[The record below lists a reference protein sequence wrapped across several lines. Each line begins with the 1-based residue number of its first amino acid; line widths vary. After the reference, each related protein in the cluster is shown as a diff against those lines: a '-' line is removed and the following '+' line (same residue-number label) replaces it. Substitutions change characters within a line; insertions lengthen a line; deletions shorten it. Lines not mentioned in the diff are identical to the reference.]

1 MEVTLA
7 LTEKLPSP
15 TTVWN
20 ECLKIIKENVTPM
33 TFNTWFTPIKPIE
46 IQDAKIKIQLPNSY
60 FWEWIDQRYN
70 ALLNKSVKQI
80 LGDQGTVEYIILD
93 DWKEEPSVIELNNR
107 VPLNVP
113 ALEKVEPKPAVIEKI
128 DYETNLNPKYTFDN
142 FIKGSGNE
150 LAVAAGMA
158 IGNNPGGTSFN
169 PFFVYGGVGLG
180 KTHLVQAI
188 GNLVFTA
195 FPGKRVI
202 YLSSDKFTQHFVEA
216 IQSNNAAEFQRFYRS
231 MDVLIL
237 DDIQF
242 LTGREKTQDLFFH
255 MFNSLHQAGKQIVL
269 TSDKPPKDLKGMD
282 ARLIS
287 RFHWGLT
294 ADVQPPDYETRL
306 AILNKKAEEFGL
318 TLTPDIYEYIA
329 THVTS
334 NIRELEGCLL
344 RLLANV
350 SLSAREMD
358 LDLAKKSVQEI
369 STSRK
374 ISISVD
380 LITKIVCEELTID
393 ENKVRDKTRKQEIVI
408 ARQLSMYLAKEMT
421 RISLKNVGLYFG
433 GRDHSTVIHACT
445 SIQNLIDTSESFAGT
460 VKSIQ
465 NKIELSCS

>member
-1 MEVTLA
+1 MEVSL
-7 LTEKLPSP
+7 EPRQKLQNPAF
-15 TTVWN
+15 VWS
-20 ECLKIIKENVTPM
+20 ECLKLIKPNVSPM
-33 TFNTWFTPIKPIE
+33 TFNTWFTPIKPLE
-46 IQDAKIKIQLPNSY
+46 INDATIKIQLPNAY

-70 ALLNKSVKQI
+70 ALLNNSIKEI
-80 LGDQGTVEYIILD
+80 LGNDAAIEYIIMD
-93 DWKEEPSVIELNNR
+93 DWKEEPSVIELHHR
-107 VPLNVP
+107 ASLNVP
-113 ALEKVEPKPAVIEKI
+113 APKQEIKPVVEAKI
-128 DYETNLNPKYTFDN
+128 DYETNLNQKYTFDN

-188 GNLVFTA
+188 GNIIYA
-195 FPGKRVI
+195 NDQSKRVI
-202 YLSSDKFTQHFVEA
+202 YLSADRFSQLFVDA
-216 IQSNNAAEFQRFYRS
+216 IQSNSAAEFQRFYRS

-242 LTGREKTQDLFFH
+242 LIGREKTQDLFFH
-255 MFNSLHQAGKQIVL
+255 TFNSLHQAGKQIIL

-282 ARLIS
+282 SRLIS

-318 TLTPDIYEYIA
+318 NATPDIYEYIA

-350 SLSAREMD
+350 SLSAREID
-358 LDLAKKSVQEI
+358 LELAKKSVQEI

-374 ISISVD
+374 ITISVD
-380 LITKIVCEELTID
+380 LITKIVCEEMSID

-408 ARQLSMYLAKEMT
+408 ARQLAMYLAKELT

-445 SIQNLIDTSESFAGT
+445 SIQNLIDTDANFAEIA
-460 VKSIQ
+460 KNIK
-465 NKIELSCS
+465 NKIELACT

>member
-1 MEVTLA
+1 
-7 LTEKLPSP
+7 
-15 TTVWN
+15 
-20 ECLKIIKENVTPM
+20 M
-33 TFNTWFTPIKPIE
+33 TFNTWFTPIKPLE
-46 IQDAKIKIQLPNSY
+46 INEATIKIQLPNAY

-70 ALLNKSVKQI
+70 ALLNNSIKEI
-80 LGDQGTVEYIILD
+80 LGQDAAIEYIIMD
-93 DWKEEPSVIELNNR
+93 DWKEEPSVIELHPR

-113 ALEKVEPKPAVIEKI
+113 IPKPEVKPVAQKL
-128 DYETNLNPKYTFDN
+128 DYETNLNQKYTFDN

-188 GNLVFTA
+188 GNIIYVNDPA
-195 FPGKRVI
+195 KRVI
-202 YLSSDKFTQHFVEA
+202 YLSADRFSQLFVDA
-216 IQSNNAAEFQRFYRS
+216 IQSNSAAEFQRFYRS

-242 LTGREKTQDLFFH
+242 LIGREKTQDLFFH
-255 MFNSLHQAGKQIVL
+255 TFNSLHQAGKQIIL

-282 ARLIS
+282 SRLIS

-318 TLTPDIYEYIA
+318 SAPPDIYEYIA

-350 SLSAREMD
+350 SLSAREID
-358 LDLAKKSVQEI
+358 LELAKKSVQEI

-374 ISISVD
+374 ITISVD
-380 LITKIVCEELTID
+380 LITKIVCEEMNID

-408 ARQLSMYLAKEMT
+408 ARQLAMYLAKELT

-445 SIQNLIDTSESFAGT
+445 SIQNLIDTDANFAEIA
-460 VKSIQ
+460 KSIK

>member
-1 MEVTLA
+1 
-7 LTEKLPSP
+7 
-15 TTVWN
+15 
-20 ECLKIIKENVTPM
+20 M
-33 TFNTWFTPIKPIE
+33 TFNTWFTPIKPLE
-46 IQDAKIKIQLPNSY
+46 INEATIKIQLPNAY

-70 ALLNKSVKQI
+70 ALLNNSIKEI
-80 LGDQGTVEYIILD
+80 LGQGAAIEYIIMD
-93 DWKEEPSVIELNNR
+93 DWKEEPSVIELHHR
-107 VPLNVP
+107 APLNVP
-113 ALEKVEPKPAVIEKI
+113 IPKLEVKPVAQKL
-128 DYETNLNPKYTFDN
+128 DYETNLNQKYTFDN

-188 GNLVFTA
+188 GNIIFA
-195 FPGKRVI
+195 NDPMKRVI
-202 YLSSDKFTQHFVEA
+202 YLSADRFSQLFVDA
-216 IQSNNAAEFQRFYRS
+216 IQSNSAAEFQRFYRS

-242 LTGREKTQDLFFH
+242 LIGREKTQDLFFH
-255 MFNSLHQAGKQIVL
+255 TFNSLHQSGKQIIL

-282 ARLIS
+282 SRLIS

-318 TLTPDIYEYIA
+318 NVTPDIYEYIA

-350 SLSAREMD
+350 SLSAREID
-358 LDLAKKSVQEI
+358 LELAKKSVQEI

-374 ISISVD
+374 ITISVD
-380 LITKIVCEELTID
+380 LITKIVCEEMSID

-408 ARQLSMYLAKEMT
+408 ARQLAMYFAKELT

-445 SIQNLIDTSESFAGT
+445 SIQNLIDTDANFAELA
-460 VKSIQ
+460 KSIK
-465 NKIELSCS
+465 NKIELACS

>member
-1 MEVTLA
+1 MEVSL
-7 LTEKLPSP
+7 EPRQKLQNPAF
-15 TTVWN
+15 VWN
-20 ECLKIIKENVTPM
+20 ECLKLIKPNVSPM
-33 TFNTWFTPIKPIE
+33 TFNTWFTPIKPLE
-46 IQDAKIKIQLPNSY
+46 INEATIKIQLPNAY

-70 ALLNKSVKQI
+70 ALLNNSIKEI
-80 LGDQGTVEYIILD
+80 LGQDAAIEYIIMD
-93 DWKEEPSVIELNNR
+93 DWKEEPSVIELHPR

-113 ALEKVEPKPAVIEKI
+113 IPKPEVKPVAQKL
-128 DYETNLNPKYTFDN
+128 DYETNLNQKYTFDN

-188 GNLVFTA
+188 GNIIYVNDPA
-195 FPGKRVI
+195 KRVI
-202 YLSSDKFTQHFVEA
+202 YLSADRFSQLFVDA
-216 IQSNNAAEFQRFYRS
+216 IQSNSAAEFQRFYRS

-242 LTGREKTQDLFFH
+242 LIGREKTQDLFFH
-255 MFNSLHQAGKQIVL
+255 TFNSLHQAGKQIIL

-282 ARLIS
+282 SRLIS

-318 TLTPDIYEYIA
+318 SAPPDIYEYIA

-350 SLSAREMD
+350 SLSAREID
-358 LDLAKKSVQEI
+358 LELAKKSVQEI

-374 ISISVD
+374 ITISVD
-380 LITKIVCEELTID
+380 LITKIVCEEMNID

-408 ARQLSMYLAKEMT
+408 ARQLAMYLAKELT

-445 SIQNLIDTSESFAGT
+445 SIQNLIDTDANFAEIA
-460 VKSIQ
+460 KSIK

>member
-1 MEVTLA
+1 MEVSL
-7 LTEKLPSP
+7 EPRQKLQSP
-15 TTVWN
+15 AFVWS
-20 ECLKIIKENVTPM
+20 ECLKLIKPNVSPM
-33 TFNTWFTPIKPIE
+33 TFNTWFTPIKPLE
-46 IQDAKIKIQLPNSY
+46 INEATIKIQLPNAY

-70 ALLNKSVKQI
+70 ALLNNSIKEI
-80 LGDQGTVEYIILD
+80 LGKDAAIEYIIMD
-93 DWKEEPSVIELNNR
+93 DWKEEPSVIELHHR
-107 VPLNVP
+107 APLNVP
-113 ALEKVEPKPAVIEKI
+113 TPKVETKPAEHKV
-128 DYETNLNPKYTFDN
+128 DYETNLNQKYTFDN

-188 GNLVFTA
+188 GNLIFTNDQT
-195 FPGKRVI
+195 KRVI
-202 YLSSDKFTQHFVEA
+202 YLSADRFSQLFVDA
-216 IQSNNAAEFQRFYRS
+216 IQSNSAAEFQRFYRS

-242 LTGREKTQDLFFH
+242 LIGREKTQDLFFH
-255 MFNSLHQAGKQIVL
+255 TFNSLHQSGKQIIL

-282 ARLIS
+282 SRLIS

-318 TLTPDIYEYIA
+318 NVTPDIYEYIA

-350 SLSAREMD
+350 SLSAREID
-358 LDLAKKSVQEI
+358 LELAKKSVQEI

-374 ISISVD
+374 ITISVD
-380 LITKIVCEELTID
+380 LITKIVCEEMSID

-408 ARQLSMYLAKEMT
+408 ARQLAMYFAKELT

-445 SIQNLIDTSESFAGT
+445 SIQNLIDTDANFAEIA
-460 VKSIQ
+460 KSIK
-465 NKIELSCS
+465 NKIELACS